1 MKTAIIGIK
10 IPRNIANELII
21 MDTEV
26 IISIFLFITPLEMSK
41 ATEVSTLNITIS
53 IRNRIMAVPPTDSMR
68 SHTVSS
74 MEIYPK
80 SLGGLNKNTNPLI
93 MHAKAVM
100 KHIICLISF
109 FLIPA
114 LKRKIVISPDSTTM
128 IILSVVI
135 RNLSAR

>member
-1 MKTAIIGIK
+1 M
-10 IPRNIANELII
+10 ANELII

-41 ATEVSTLNITIS
+41 ATEVITLKITTS
-53 IRNRIMAVPPTDSMR
+53 RRNRIIAAPPTDSMR
-68 SHTVSS
+68 SHTISS

-80 SLGGLNKNTNPLI
+80 SLGGLNKNIIPLI
-93 MHAKAVM
+93 IQAKAVI
-100 KHIICLISF
+100 KHNICLISF
-109 FLIPA
+109 FLMPA
-114 LKRKIVISPDSTTM
+114 LKRTRVISPESTTM